1 MSAFDSD
8 ISVEEQK
15 GGFDLGAPDD
25 ETFKLE
31 KLDEYPGVMPDFDYE
46 SEPIIPTDDQ
56 TSAESDDD
64 EGLEEFS
71 EEFEELD
78 EIPDIA
84 DELGEFLGED
94 VSIDDDNSEAAKEET
109 QDETKDEPQDDS
121 RDELGVF
128 AGDVPETIEIEQE
141 EDLSNVIPKDE
152 TKEEKALR
160 ELLNSE
166 KKRSDEIKADK
177 KAGEPD
183 SKFGFGDDDIEP
195 VQDEFIPVE
204 EQHGEA
210 ELIDLSEITAEKPST
225 FGLET
230 VVVREVDDG
239 LEEPEKDETEQD
251 DTGDNKK
258 KDTKDGKK
266 KKPLS
271 KRKFIFFVSSAA
283 VILLSVIG
291 FAGYQIIYNTDD
303 LIIPGDTLSVEYA
316 KDAGQKSQSQLK
328 KKIINSDNNSGED
341 GHYKE
346 FEEELDKK
354 MKIKDD
360 LAIQTTNK
368 KVKSLE
374 EEAKKEVK
382 QEIKQETKEKTK
394 EKTKENKRE
403 LSSEKVNLSARDKKR
418 LIAETS
424 LASKEDTKKIKSSEN
439 KDQVN
444 KKNKKIKK
452 SKQTKDIAKRST
464 VSNKERSRKK
474 LKYPNAKRKSQSDEG
489 LFAVQI
495 YSSLSEDDARD
506 WLAKL
511 NDKNIKNGFIST
523 QLMRD
528 KIWYRVRF
536 GEFESRQKAQAAAM
550 QYGFAQS
557 WVDRIK

>member
-46 SEPIIPTDDQ
+46 VEPIIPTVDEDELAQ
-56 TSAESDDD
+56 DDDD

-71 EEFEELD
+71 EEFDELD

-84 DELGEFLGED
+84 DELGDFLGEE
-94 VSIDDDNSEAAKEET
+94 VSMDDDEAGVSEELAEDEITEEI
-109 QDETKDEPQDDS
+109 QDDS
-121 RDELGVF
+121 NDELGVF
-128 AGDVPETIEIEQE
+128 ASDVPASEEIEEEE
-141 EDLSNVIPKDE
+141 EDPSDVIPENE
-152 TKEEKALR
+152 TEEEKALR
-160 ELLNSE
+160 ELLGSE

-177 KAGEPD
+177 KAKEPD

-204 EQHGEA
+204 EQHGDA
-210 ELIDLSEITAEKPST
+210 ELIDLSEISADKPST

-230 VVVREVDDG
+230 VTVREVDDG
-239 LEEPEKDETEQD
+239 IEKPEDEDSEEGDDEND
-251 DTGDNKK
+251 KKK
-258 KDTKDGKK
+258 KDKKDGKK

-271 KRKFIFFVSSAA
+271 KRRFIFFVSSAA

-291 FAGYQIIYNTDD
+291 FAGYQMIYNTDD
-303 LIIPGDTLSVEYA
+303 LIIPGDTLAMEYEKGSEGELA
-316 KDAGQKSQSQLK
+316 KNAGLKSQKRLK
-328 KKIINSDNNSGED
+328 KKVKTSNNNPEED

-346 FEEELDKK
+346 FEDDLDKK
-354 MKIKDD
+354 MKIETEQEDGID
-360 LAIQTTNK
+360 EIINK
-368 KVKSLE
+368 KIKSKE
-374 EEAKKEVK
+374 ESGNSDKKSKSEELK
-382 QEIKQETKEKTK
+382 ATEDIEN
-394 EKTKENKRE
+394 TKENKRE
-403 LSSEKVNLSARDKKR
+403 LNSEKVNLSAENKKR
-418 LIAETS
+418 LIAQS
-424 LASKEDTKKIKSSEN
+424 SSSSEEE
-439 KDQVN
+439 D
-444 KKNKKIKK
+444 KKIKK
-452 SKQTKDIAKRST
+452 TRQTKDIAKRST
-464 VSNKERSRKK
+464 VSNKERTRKK
-474 LKYPNAKRKSQSDEG
+474 LKYPNTKRKSQSDEG

-511 NDKNIKNGFIST
+511 NDKNIKNGFITT